1 VEQAEQPAEKV
12 SEGSVFVAQPLLAV
26 WFSDLSRIRE
36 AIHRENRT
44 AKSGCATFSAAC
56 ESCSTGTPEAND
68 PVPKLEIE
76 RGTQEACGASNDLGR
91 VVPRMCLC
99 PASQSTVAEGVPV
112 RKPYSGC
119 VLTDGPAWRIIF
131 FCGDFMK
138 TARYLSVLSLLFL
151 LAGPSAG
158 ARQARNKPNTQAPVP
173 VADSQGEI
181 ATHAEAYYDFV
192 MGHYFAQ
199 EYQISSHTEDVNK
212 AIDFLKKAFTLDP
225 NSQQIGD
232 ELAEIYYQSQRIRD
246 AVTEANSI
254 LSRDPDNL
262 PARRLLARIYV
273 RTLGDLSNTSGQK
286 DTIAHAAE
294 QYREILRLDPAD
306 TDAALWLARLYR
318 LQNDQDK
325 AEAVLRN
332 LLAREPANEN
342 GVEQLTQ
349 LLLDE
354 GKSQEAVSLLQGVL
368 QRAPTPKL
376 WEFLGDA
383 YNQIHDLPNAEQAY
397 RKAADAQ
404 PDDINHH
411 KELAQT
417 LLTEEKYPEAL
428 EQYQRLSQMDPDDPD
443 NYVRLAEIYRQL
455 KQLDKAEQNILL
467 AKQRAPNSLEVTYY
481 EASIFQ
487 DEGRLDDSIRVLSE
501 AVTAVK
507 TESEFTPSR
516 RRTLAILYQQL
527 GQLYRETS
535 NYTAAVNTFEEM
547 LRLGTEEDRRARIMI
562 MDTYRD
568 ARDMPKALDAA
579 HKAAAAYPKD
589 RPILTAQAL
598 LFGENAQPDQAVS
611 QLHALL
617 DGSSADFEI
626 QLDIAQVYEESKR
639 WADAEQAI
647 HAAEKIQPDSS
658 GKEMT
663 GFLLGAI
670 YERQKKYDQAEEQ
683 FRKVLDANPRSA
695 STLNYY
701 GYILADRGIRLEEA
715 TDLIKRALAEDPNNA
730 AYQDSL
736 GWAYYKQNKL
746 DEAERLLRLAVTRES
761 HDPTILSHLG
771 DVYAKMGKDSLAEA
785 QWQKSLD
792 EWHRALPA
800 EFEPAK
806 MAEVELKVSAL
817 KRRLAQQK
825 TPNDAKP

>member
-1 VEQAEQPAEKV
+1 MKT
-12 SEGSVFVAQPLLAV
+12 GRYLAV
-26 WFSDLSRIRE
+26 FSL
-36 AIHRENRT
+36 
-44 AKSGCATFSAAC
+44 FM
-56 ESCSTGTPEAND
+56 
-68 PVPKLEIE
+68 L
-76 RGTQEACGASNDLGR
+76 LGG
-91 VVPRMCLC
+91 
-99 PASQSTVAEGVPV
+99 S
-112 RKPYSGC
+112 
-119 VLTDGPAWRIIF
+119 
-131 FCGDFMK
+131 
-138 TARYLSVLSLLFL
+138 
-151 LAGPSAG
+151 SAG
-158 ARQARNKPNTQAPVP
+158 ARQGKNNPNTQAAP
-173 VADSQGEI
+173 AASASQDAI

-199 EYQISSHTEDVNK
+199 EYQISSHSEDVNK

-254 LSRDPDNL
+254 LAKDPDNL

-273 RTLGDLSNTSGQK
+273 RTLGDLSNTSGQR
-286 DTIAHAAE
+286 DTLARAAE
-294 QYREILRLDPAD
+294 QYREILRLDPTD

-318 LQNDQDK
+318 LQNEQDK
-325 AEAVLRN
+325 AEAVLRG

-354 GKSQEAVSLLQGVL
+354 GKSQEAVSSLQSIL
-368 QRAPTPKL
+368 QQAPTPRL
-376 WEFLGDA
+376 WELLGDA
-383 YNQIHDLPNAEQAY
+383 YNQIHDLPKAEQAY
-397 RKAADAQ
+397 RRAADAQ

-428 EQYQRLSQMDPDDPD
+428 EQYQRLAQMDADNPD
-443 NYVRLAEIYRQL
+443 NYIRLAEIYRQL
-455 KQLDKAEQNILL
+455 KQLDKAEQNVLL
-467 AKQRAPNSLEVTYY
+467 AKQRAPNNLEVTYY
-481 EASIFQ
+481 QASIYQ

-507 TESEFTPSR
+507 TQSEFTPSR

-535 NYTAAVNTFEEM
+535 NYSAAVNTFEEM
-547 LRLGTEEDRRARIMI
+547 LRLGTEEDRRARVMI
-562 MDTYRD
+562 IDTYRD

-579 HKAAAAYPKD
+579 RKAVDAYPKE
-589 RPILTAQAL
+589 RSILIAQAL
-598 LFGENAQPDQAVS
+598 LFGENAQADQAVS
-611 QLHALL
+611 KLHALL
-617 DGSSADFEI
+617 DGSVGDFEV

-647 HAAEKIQPDSS
+647 HAAEKIQPDSN
-658 GKEMT
+658 GKEMA

-670 YERQKKYDQAEEQ
+670 FERQKKFDQAEEQ
-683 FRKVLDANPRSA
+683 FRKVLDANPRNA

-701 GYILADRGIRLEEA
+701 GYMLADRGIRLEEA
-715 TDLIKRALAEDPNNA
+715 TDLIKRALADDPNNA

-736 GWAYYKQNKL
+736 GWAYFKQNKL
-746 DEAERLLRLAVTRES
+746 DDAEGYLRQAAIRES

-785 QWQKSLD
+785 QWQKSID

-800 EFEPAK
+800 DFEQGK
-806 MAEVELKVSAL
+806 MAEVEQKISAL

-825 TPNDAKP
+825 TPGDPKP

>member
-1 VEQAEQPAEKV
+1 MKT
-12 SEGSVFVAQPLLAV
+12 GRNLAV
-26 WFSDLSRIRE
+26 LF
-36 AIHRENRT
+36 
-44 AKSGCATFSAAC
+44 
-56 ESCSTGTPEAND
+56 
-68 PVPKLEIE
+68 
-76 RGTQEACGASNDLGR
+76 
-91 VVPRMCLC
+91 
-99 PASQSTVAEGVPV
+99 
-112 RKPYSGC
+112 
-119 VLTDGPAWRIIF
+119 
-131 FCGDFMK
+131 
-138 TARYLSVLSLLFL
+138 LFL
-151 LAGPSAG
+151 LLGGTSAG
-158 ARQARNKPNTQAPVP
+158 AWQAKNSPNSQPAPGTS
-173 VADSQGEI
+173 ASQDEI
-181 ATHAEAYYDFV
+181 AKHSEAYYDFV
-192 MGHYFAQ
+192 MGHYYAQ
-199 EYQISSHTEDVNK
+199 EYQISSHAEDVNK

-254 LSRDPDNL
+254 LAKDPDNL

-273 RTLGDLSNTSGQK
+273 RTLGDLSNTSGQR
-286 DTIAHAAE
+286 DTLARATE

-306 TDAALWLARLYR
+306 SDAALWLARLYR
-318 LQNDQDK
+318 LQNEQDK
-325 AEAVLRN
+325 AEAVLRD

-354 GKSQEAVSLLQGVL
+354 GKSQEAVSSLQVIL
-368 QRAPTPKL
+368 QRAPTPRL
-376 WEFLGDA
+376 WELLGDA
-383 YNQIHDLPNAEQAY
+383 YNQIHDLPKAEQAY
-397 RKAADAQ
+397 RHAADAQ

-428 EQYQRLSQMDPDDPD
+428 EQYQRLTQMDADNPD
-443 NYVRLAEIYRQL
+443 NYVRLAEIYRQM

-481 EASIFQ
+481 QASIYEDQ
-487 DEGRLDDSIRVLSE
+487 GRLDDSIRVLSD

-535 NYTAAVNTFEEM
+535 NYSAAVNTFEEM
-547 LRLGTEEDRRARIMI
+547 LRLGTEEDRRARVMI
-562 MDTYRD
+562 VDTYRE

-579 HKAAAAYPKD
+579 RKAVDAYPKE
-589 RPILTAQAL
+589 RSILIAQAL
-598 LFGENAQPDQAVS
+598 LFGENAQADQAVS
-611 QLHALL
+611 KLHALL
-617 DGSSADFEI
+617 DGSAADFEI

-670 YERQKKYDQAEEQ
+670 FERQKKFDQAEEQ
-683 FRKVLDANPRSA
+683 FRKVLDANPRNA

-701 GYILADRGIRLEEA
+701 GYMLADRGIRLDEA
-715 TDLIKRALAEDPNNA
+715 TDLIKRALTDDPNNA

-736 GWAYYKQNKL
+736 GWAYYKQNML
-746 DEAERLLRLAVTRES
+746 DKAEELLRHAVIREG

-771 DVYAKMGKDSLAEA
+771 DIYAKMGKDSLAEA

-800 EFEPAK
+800 DFEAAK
-806 MAEVELKVSAL
+806 MAEVEQKISAL

-825 TPNDAKP
+825 TPGDPKP

>member
-1 VEQAEQPAEKV
+1 
-12 SEGSVFVAQPLLAV
+12 
-26 WFSDLSRIRE
+26 
-36 AIHRENRT
+36 
-44 AKSGCATFSAAC
+44 
-56 ESCSTGTPEAND
+56 
-68 PVPKLEIE
+68 
-76 RGTQEACGASNDLGR
+76 
-91 VVPRMCLC
+91 
-99 PASQSTVAEGVPV
+99 
-112 RKPYSGC
+112 
-119 VLTDGPAWRIIF
+119 
-131 FCGDFMK
+131 MK
-138 TARYLSVLSLLFL
+138 TGWHLGVLSLFL
-151 LAGPSAG
+151 LTGGTRLG
-158 ARQARNKPNTQAPVP
+158 ARQVKNNPDTQAPAVSS
-173 VADSQGEI
+173 ASQNEI
-181 ATHAEAYYDFV
+181 ATQSDAYYDFV
-192 MGHYFAQ
+192 MGHYYAQ
-199 EYQISSHTEDVNK
+199 EFQITSHTDDANK

-225 NSQQIGD
+225 SSRQIGD

-254 LSRDPDNL
+254 LARDPGNL

-273 RTLGDLSNTSGQK
+273 RTLGDLSNTTGQR
-286 DTIAHAAE
+286 DTLAHAAD

-318 LQNDQDK
+318 LQNEHEK
-325 AEAVLRN
+325 AEAVLRD

-354 GKSQEAVSLLQGVL
+354 GKSQEAVSSLQAIL
-368 QRAPTPKL
+368 QRAPTPRL
-376 WEFLGDA
+376 WELLGDA

-428 EQYQRLSQMDPDDPD
+428 EQYQRLAQMDSDDPD
-443 NYVRLAEIYRQL
+443 NYLRLAEIYRQL
-455 KQLDKAEQNILL
+455 KQLDRAEQNVLL

-481 EASIFQ
+481 EASIYE
-487 DEGRLDDSIRVLSE
+487 DEGRLDDSIRVLSD

-547 LRLGTEEDRRARIMI
+547 LRLGTEEDRRARVMI
-562 MDTYRD
+562 IDTYRD
-568 ARDMPKALDAA
+568 ARDISKALDAA
-579 HKAAAAYPKD
+579 RKAAEAYPKD
-589 RPILTAQAL
+589 RPILMSQAL
-598 LFGENAQPDQAVS
+598 LLGENSQADLAVS
-611 QLHALL
+611 HLRTLL
-617 DGSSADFEI
+617 DGSAGDFEI

-639 WADAEQAI
+639 WAEAEQAI

-658 GKEMT
+658 GKEMS
-663 GFLLGAI
+663 GFLMGAI
-670 YERQKKYDQAEEQ
+670 FERQKKYDQAEEE
-683 FRKVLDANPRSA
+683 FRKVLNVNPRNS

-701 GYILADRGIRLEEA
+701 GYMLADRGVRLEEA
-715 TDLIKRALAEDPNNA
+715 TGLIKRALADDPNNA

-736 GWAYYKQNKL
+736 GWAYFKQNKL
-746 DEAERLLRLAVTRES
+746 DEAEGFLRKAATRES

-771 DVYAKMGKDSLAEA
+771 DVYAKMGKDSLAES

-792 EWHRALPA
+792 EWHRVLPA
-800 EFEPAK
+800 DFDALK
-806 MAEVELKVSAL
+806 MAEVEQKISAL

-825 TPNDAKP
+825 APADQKP